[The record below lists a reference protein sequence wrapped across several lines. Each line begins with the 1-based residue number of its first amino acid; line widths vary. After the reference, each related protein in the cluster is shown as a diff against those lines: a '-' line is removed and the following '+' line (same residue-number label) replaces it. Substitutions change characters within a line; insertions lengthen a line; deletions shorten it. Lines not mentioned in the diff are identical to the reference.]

1 MIVSVAVPKVTR
13 GLDDAT
19 ATLGD
24 LGIDE
29 FASMSL

>member
-1 MIVSVAVPKVTR
+1 MIVSVAVVTR